1 MKNTELRL
9 LTSDQLKDKLRDLYR
24 EAMNLRFQKAQG
36 ALENPSRLRYV
47 RRSVAKVQTFLR
59 EQLLKQQ

>member
-24 EAMNLRFQKAQG
+24 EALNLRFQKAQG

-47 RRSVAKVQTFLR
+47 RRSVAKVQTFLK
-59 EQLLKQQ
+59 EQQLKKQ

>member
-24 EAMNLRFQKAQG
+24 EALNLRFQKAQG

-47 RRSVAKVQTFLR
+47 RRSVAKVQTFLKD
-59 EQLLKQQ
+59 EQLKKQ

>member
-9 LTSDQLKDKLRDLYR
+9 LTMDQLKDKLRELYR
-24 EAMNLRFQKAQG
+24 EALNLRFQKAQG
-36 ALENPSRLRYV
+36 ALENPSRLRYL

-59 EQLLKQQ
+59 EQQLKKH

>member
-24 EAMNLRFQKAQG
+24 EALNLRFQKAQG
-36 ALENPSRLRYV
+36 ALENP
-47 RRSVAKVQTFLR
+47 
-59 EQLLKQQ
+59 

>member
-24 EAMNLRFQKAQG
+24 EALNLRFQKAQG
-36 ALENPSRLRYV
+36 SLENPSRLRYV
-47 RRSVAKVQTFLR
+47 RRSVAKVQTFLK
-59 EQLLKQQ
+59 EQQLKKQ